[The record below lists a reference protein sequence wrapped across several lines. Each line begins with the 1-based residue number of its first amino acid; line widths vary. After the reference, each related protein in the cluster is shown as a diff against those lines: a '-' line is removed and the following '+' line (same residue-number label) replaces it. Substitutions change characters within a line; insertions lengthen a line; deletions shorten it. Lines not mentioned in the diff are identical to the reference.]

1 MWNRINTPLFYKPLY
16 LKDLDCSELIKR
28 KFIFL
33 KTNKSIPNLLVSGPP
48 GSGKSTASK
57 LNVFFFWVKFKPK
70 VNLHENLYQLMFLQ
84 EKFSG
89 WSTKI

>member
-1 MWNRINTPLFYKPLY
+1 MGTRINTSSFYKPLY

-57 LNVFFFWVKFKPK
+57 
-70 VNLHENLYQLMFLQ
+70 
-84 EKFSG
+84 
-89 WSTKI
+89 